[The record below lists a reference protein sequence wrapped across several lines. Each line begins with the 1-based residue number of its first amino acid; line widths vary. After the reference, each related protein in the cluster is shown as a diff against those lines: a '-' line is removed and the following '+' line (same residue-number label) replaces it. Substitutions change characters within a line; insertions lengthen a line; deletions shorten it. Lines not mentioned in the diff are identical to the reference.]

1 MNGKRFLITAAV
13 LCFFG
18 TGTVWAQFGGLGK
31 KDKDKEAERARKEE
45 DRDTKN
51 LRSYEKIK
59 AYSLE
64 KYASDPDFHD
74 EVDAAYADLLRDHKQ
89 FAFEKNTHRGSKVYA
104 VNEDRFRMNDQ
115 HELYDNLLV
124 QDRINRI
131 GQSLVPK
138 DSDKIFAFRLTAD
151 PTPDAYTLATGTIY
165 ISTGMVSL
173 LDNEAQLS
181 YVLAHEMAHVQLD
194 HWRQK
199 VMLECGLNA
208 YNNDQT
214 KKAERIG
221 MIAGIAG
228 GLAGGLATKSA
239 TVGIASAA
247 AGFGAGMLIGSL
259 IDKHAV
265 LNWDRAQEDEA
276 DKMAFKA
283 MLNAR
288 YDVREV
294 PRLYTLVQDLVVRDT
309 RAGLGFLGEKNRVKE
324 RKEAADKLIS
334 DAYKADIEAQLKG
347 SGFRGDSAAHR
358 NLMAELKRDNGIM
371 AYYSDM
377 FGIARKNLEEA
388 VAIRDNDPAAQYF
401 YGKVLETIGRTPED
415 RKLSEQSFIK
425 AAQFDKQQENFGAHL
440 HRALMI
446 MADDNSGNSSNANQL
461 KSELDTYV
469 TDYVRYQIEYSKSL
483 LLPPN
488 IDTIAD
494 YMRLY
499 GASDWQPKMPEGAA
513 TVRVSEAV
521 LPSSPDKSVS
531 PKTVSS
537 PGSSSRVQCPPGM
550 QASAAALSG
559 TRAAMAANLGCVAI
573 QKLPQKK

>member
-1 MNGKRFLITAAV
+1 
-13 LCFFG
+13 
-18 TGTVWAQFGGLGK
+18 
-31 KDKDKEAERARKEE
+31 
-45 DRDTKN
+45 
-51 LRSYEKIK
+51 
-59 AYSLE
+59 
-64 KYASDPDFHD
+64 
-74 EVDAAYADLLRDHKQ
+74 
-89 FAFEKNTHRGSKVYA
+89 
-104 VNEDRFRMNDQ
+104 MNDQ

-214 KKAERIG
+214 RKAERIG

-239 TVGIASAA
+239 TVGVASAA

-440 HRALMI
+440 HRALMM
-446 MADDNSGNSSNANQL
+446 MADDNAGNSSNANQL

-521 LPSSPDKSVS
+521 LPSSPDQSVS

-537 PGSSSRVQCPPGM
+537 PSSSSKVQCPPGM
-550 QASAAALSG
+550 QVSAAALSG
-559 TRAAMAANLGCVAI
+559 TRAGMAANLGCVAI
-573 QKLPQKK
+573 QKLPHKK

>member
-1 MNGKRFLITAAV
+1 MNGKRFAITAAV
-13 LCFFG
+13 LCLFG
-18 TGTVWAQFGGLGK
+18 TGTVSAQFGGLGR
-31 KDKDKEAERARKEE
+31 KDKDKEAERAKKEE
-45 DRDTKN
+45 DRDAKN

-74 EVDAAYADLLRDHKQ
+74 EVDAAYADLLRDNKQ

-440 HRALMI
+440 
-446 MADDNSGNSSNANQL
+446 
-461 KSELDTYV
+461 
-469 TDYVRYQIEYSKSL
+469 
-483 LLPPN
+483 
-488 IDTIAD
+488 
-494 YMRLY
+494 
-499 GASDWQPKMPEGAA
+499 
-513 TVRVSEAV
+513 
-521 LPSSPDKSVS
+521 
-531 PKTVSS
+531 
-537 PGSSSRVQCPPGM
+537 
-550 QASAAALSG
+550 
-559 TRAAMAANLGCVAI
+559 
-573 QKLPQKK
+573 